1 MCLGFQSLCGRVWNE
16 FSNIL
21 LNLYSC
27 LKSILSSKLNT
38 IQRINFLMEISRS
51 FLHLIFTVI
60 FPTQLPR
67 VFLAHVYTTLNAMPT
82 ICLPVISVNFF
93 IFIDYF
99 VEYSMLGFIFIKIG
113 HLGLAHLFFCI
124 IFLNFSILVQP
135 NITLRDWTSY
145 MEISHI
151 ALFLFFQHILR
162 IVCKKFYLPFLYYF
176 YTLYKK

>member
-1 MCLGFQSLCGRVWNE
+1 MFKPVQVLADWIVYGVFGLGR
-16 FSNIL
+16 
-21 LNLYSC
+21 
-27 LKSILSSKLNT
+27 NT
-38 IQRINFLMEISRS
+38 
-51 FLHLIFTVI
+51 
-60 FPTQLPR
+60 
-67 VFLAHVYTTLNAMPT
+67 LAGG
-82 ICLPVISVNFF
+82 SVNFF